1 MDKKYKDLKDNFVS
15 FSYYSS
21 QKLKSYSKNLKPAK
35 SMHKMDTQTNLKSF
49 GRNISIIILQNLCI
63 KKGLYKE
70 RTWQIENSFI
80 KNKNRFLVLV
90 YIYPFN
96 FFNPSFFFLTLCDI
110 CYTFFLLNYD
120 RIVLHTGRF
129 MKTVPSAMSLG

>member
-49 GRNISIIILQNLCI
+49 GRNMSIIILQNIVRSHGRLKGGGAPGHWLTRI
-63 KKGLYKE
+63 KKHIRK
-70 RTWQIENSFI
+70 
-80 KNKNRFLVLV
+80 
-90 YIYPFN
+90 
-96 FFNPSFFFLTLCDI
+96 
-110 CYTFFLLNYD
+110 D
-120 RIVLHTGRF
+120 RIKLRKILKLVH
-129 MKTVPSAMSLG
+129 

>member
-49 GRNISIIILQNLCI
+49 GRNMSIIILQNIVRSHGRLKGGHRGNAPPGLVRGGIDPPPWLTRI
-63 KKGLYKE
+63 KKHISK
-70 RTWQIENSFI
+70 
-80 KNKNRFLVLV
+80 
-90 YIYPFN
+90 
-96 FFNPSFFFLTLCDI
+96 
-110 CYTFFLLNYD
+110 D
-120 RIVLHTGRF
+120 RIKIRKILKLVH
-129 MKTVPSAMSLG
+129 

>member
-49 GRNISIIILQNLCI
+49 GRNMSIIILQNIVRSHGRL
-63 KKGLYKE
+63 KGGGH
-70 RTWQIENSFI
+70 RGNA
-80 KNKNRFLVLV
+80 
-90 YIYPFN
+90 P
-96 FFNPSFFFLTLCDI
+96 P
-110 CYTFFLLNYD
+110 
-120 RIVLHTGRF
+120 
-129 MKTVPSAMSLG
+129 LGLSGGGIDPPPG